1 MKKEVKRMLWEWRK
15 GRRQDQECKGRK
27 REYKQQMCDRGRR
40 KRRMRRRSR

>member
-15 GRRQDQECKGRK
+15 GRRQDQEFKGRK
-27 REYKQQMCDRGRR
+27 REYKEMCNRGRG